1 MTVAELKKLV
11 NELPPQFD
19 KFHVELV
26 DRVERLTPTEW
37 ARQDRPVF
45 GSFLDE
51 HSQEFLLAP
60 REQFEQLKTY
70 GQQEAH

>member
-1 MTVAELKKLV
+1 MEVAELRKLL
-11 NELPPQFD
+11 NDLPPQFD
-19 KFHVELV
+19 KFSVELV

-60 REQFEQLKTY
+60 REQFEQMKSY
-70 GQQEAH
+70 GQQATH

>member
-1 MTVAELKKLV
+1 MNITESGCTRPCLV
-11 NELPPQFD
+11 GQ
-19 KFHVELV
+19 
-26 DRVERLTPTEW
+26 W

-60 REQFEQLKTY
+60 REQFEQIKAY
-70 GQQEAH
+70 GQQETH